1 MLRQALEHV
10 RTLRDLPALVHALG
24 HEPLWEPLADLP
36 PRSATV
42 GRAGRFT
49 WLAIES
55 GTPAAT
61 ARRLARRF
69 AAAGRLVGLLAFYPE
84 GRELAIAVAFGR
96 MPVLRL
102 DLAHLDPVV
111 VSCLERVRGG
121 DGGALAIAARLAD
134 ALSGEGVG
142 HAFFRTFRSSLERMA
157 GALPPRIPAAD
168 RHGLALVQLTRVLFL
183 YFVQSKGWLDGRSDY
198 LARAVDRTL
207 SRGRR
212 VQRDFLDPLFF
223 GTLNRPPAERSRSAR
238 LLGRI
243 PFLNG
248 GLFEPHRLERCW
260 RPGFPNPVWRD
271 AFDALFER
279 YHFTVSERGDA
290 AAVAPDMLGRVFEG
304 VMDPA
309 ERQETG
315 TFYTPS
321 ALVSRLFEAGLVAAV
336 ASRLGCADEEA
347 RRLLAKRDSAALRL
361 LARMTILDPAVGS
374 GAFLLGALERLA
386 ELRDPAHRARV
397 KRSILR
403 GNLFGVDRTAMAVRL
418 TELRLW
424 LAVVADESSDAEQV
438 APLPNLD
445 CLVRQGDSL
454 ADPVE
459 TLGVVLPHA
468 SRIGELRRR
477 AIAAAGREKELLR
490 RELRQAEAEAADA
503 ALTRL
508 EERAGR
514 GIRELVEAARAPSL
528 FGDRRRITKH
538 ERGRLGELRAGVRRL
553 RQARR
558 RLARE
563 GELPWFHY
571 QSQFADVFAAGGFD
585 LVVGNPPWVRAEAL
599 SRGVR
604 ERLAARYRWWRG
616 SSGGGF
622 SHQPDLAVAFVERA
636 HELAAPGGAVALL
649 VPAKIVSAGYG
660 ARARAALA
668 AGATLHAIADLTHD
682 PDAVFDA
689 TIYPLALVT
698 TKRAAPMQHRVRLTL
713 EPSND
718 AGAGAAQAE
727 LAGAPW
733 ILRGGRAASIV
744 RALAGRHPR
753 IDEHHRCRLGVKT
766 GADAVFLDPPAPME
780 PELLR
785 RAVRGRDVAPFR
797 VAPRRRILFPHDGAG
812 RPLVRLPPLAA
823 AHLAPHEAALRSRA
837 DYVGGPPWTL
847 FRVQAALAPHR
858 VIWPDLARQLSAV
871 ALVGPDAATLVPLNT
886 CYVIATPGERDALTL
901 AAWLNTTWLRALA
914 ALVAQ
919 PASGGYRR
927 FNAAAIGSL
936 PLPAAIARDDRLT
949 QVAERMAAGV
959 PLQAELDAIAADH
972 LGLDD
977 ADRQVLA
984 AAARAGDRR

>member
-24 HEPLWEPLADLP
+24 HEPAWEPLADLP

-55 GTPAAT
+55 ATPAAT

-69 AAAGRLVGLLAFYPE
+69 AAEGRLAGLLAFYPE
-84 GRELAIAVAFGR
+84 GCELAIAVAFGR

-102 DLAHLDPVV
+102 DLAHLDPVAV
-111 VSCLERVRGG
+111 ACLERVRGA
-121 DGGALAIAARLAD
+121 DGGALALAARLAE

-223 GTLNRPPAERSRSAR
+223 GTLNRPSAERSRSAR

-248 GLFEPHRLERCW
+248 GLFEPHQLERCW

-304 VMDPA
+304 VMDAA

-347 RRLLAKRDSAALRL
+347 RHLLAKRDSAAMRL
-361 LARMTILDPAVGS
+361 LARVTILDPAVGS

-403 GNLFGVDRTAMAVRL
+403 GNLFGVDRNAMAVRL

-424 LAVVADESSDAEQV
+424 LAVVADESPDAERV

-477 AIAAAGREKELLR
+477 AIAAAGREKMLLR

-528 FGDRRRITKH
+528 FGDRRRITTD
-538 ERGRLGELRAGVRRL
+538 ERRRLGELRAGVRRL
-553 RQARR
+553 RHARR

-571 QSQFADVFAAGGFD
+571 HSQFADVFAAGGFD

-668 AGATLHAIADLTHD
+668 AGATLHVIADLAHD
-682 PDAVFDA
+682 ADAAFGA

-698 TKRAAPMQHRVRLTL
+698 TKRGAPMQHRVRRTL
-713 EPSND
+713 EPSTD
-718 AGAGAAQAE
+718 AGTAQAE

-744 RALAGRHPR
+744 RVLAGCHPR
-753 IDEHHRCRLGVKT
+753 IDEHLRCRLGVKT

-785 RAVRGRDVAPFR
+785 WAARGRDLAPFR
-797 VAPRRRILFPHDGAG
+797 VAPRRRILFPHDRAG

-847 FRVQAALAPHR
+847 FRVQAAVAAHR
-858 VIWPDLARQLSAV
+858 VIWSDLARQLSAV
-871 ALVGPDAATLVPLNT
+871 ALVGREAATLVPLNT
-886 CYVIATPGERDALTL
+886 CYVISMPSERDALAL
-901 AAWLNTTWLRALA
+901 AAWLNTTWLRAIA
-914 ALVAQ
+914 ALVTQ
-919 PASGGYRR
+919 PAAGGYRR
-927 FNAAAIGSL
+927 FTAAAIGSL
-936 PLPAAIARDDRLT
+936 PLPAAIARDDRLP
-949 QVAERMAAGV
+949 QVAEGMAAGAG
-959 PLQAELDAIAADH
+959 LQAELDAIAADH

-977 ADRQVLA
+977 ADRQALA
-984 AAARAGDRR
+984 AAAHAGDRR